1 MIKNIQDL
9 QKLGQV
15 NADGYMKGF
24 GEWNKSWQTLAAEMT
39 DYSKR
44 SFEDGTAAF
53 EKLLTAKSLE
63 QAVEIQ
69 TNYAKRAYDEYM
81 AQMTKIST
89 LYTDIAKDTFKPFE
103 KVMGGARF

>member
-1 MIKNIQDL
+1 MIKNIEDL

-15 NADGYMKGF
+15 NAEGYMKGV
-24 GEWNKSWQTLAAEMT
+24 GEWNKSLQTLTAEIA
-39 DYSKR
+39 DYTKR
-44 SFEDGTAAF
+44 SIEDGTAAF

-81 AQMTKIST
+81 AQATKFT
-89 LYTDIAKDTFKPFE
+89 ALYTGLAKETFKPFE
-103 KVMGGARF
+103 KALTVGR